1 MKISVR
7 WLNEYLEPANLT
19 ADSVEE
25 VLTFVGFPIE
35 SAEEL
40 PNGDVRLDVEVT
52 SNRGDCL
59 SHIGLAREVAAATG
73 RRLRLPSP
81 GRTGEGASA
90 DRGGGAAAGPST
102 GGAEAAAS
110 VALDNRVTDLCRMFT
125 AHVIRGVRV
134 GPSPRWMVEAL
145 EAAGQRSINN
155 VVDVTNY
162 VALEYGQ
169 PSHVFDL
176 ATLHGGAP
184 GGESGGGAARRARL
198 IIRLAAKGEKLTLLD
213 GRTITL
219 AGDEVVVGDM
229 LGGGAG
235 RAVSLAGVMGG
246 RDTEVT
252 TSTTDVLLEAATWE
266 PVAVRRA
273 SRRFGIR
280 TDASHR
286 FERIVDPRTIERAA
300 QRAAALI
307 VRLAGGTLAP
317 GIVRAG
323 VEPRPAAVVA
333 LRPSRCAAVLGAE
346 VPTAEIVRV
355 LGALE
360 VSAAPADGESLSCTI
375 PAHRPDLER
384 EIDLIEEVAR
394 IRGLDKLPVHEKL
407 PVRVAAPQASE
418 RAVRELCSAL
428 TGMGFFETVTFTF
441 VTPEHAAPFMPE
453 GMASL
458 AVSRDRRPAD
468 PVLRPSALPSLLA
481 CRRKNQD
488 GGALADE
495 SDSAGARLFEISSVF
510 AQQGARA
517 IERANVALLC
527 DAAFPAHEKAVE
539 QKQNAV
545 RLLRAAVENAARTL
559 GGAEVRVEFVPVSGS
574 KPPVPA
580 YEPGACAAVL
590 INGRQAGIAGLLAPK
605 VQREYGLEKP
615 VAIAE
620 IGLAELV
627 ALYPPR
633 SLVHTLPEFP
643 AIERD
648 LSLIVPEQTPWARI
662 DALVH
667 ALKLPLLEHSGFV
680 GAFRGQPIPAG
691 RKSVTLR
698 LRFRDPARTL
708 RREEVDPQMSTLMD
722 KARGELGAEI
732 RV

>member
-25 VLTFVGFPIE
+25 ILTFVGFPIE
-35 SAEEL
+35 TAEEL

-73 RRLRLPSP
+73 RRLRIPAP
-81 GRTGEGASA
+81 GRAGEQASSA
-90 DRGGGAAAGPST
+90 APSAGGAD
-102 GGAEAAAS
+102 AAAT
-110 VALDNRVTDLCRMFT
+110 VAIDNRVSDLCRMFT
-125 AHVIRGVRV
+125 AQVIRGVRV
-134 GPSPRWMVEAL
+134 GPSPRWLVEAL

-176 ATLHGGAP
+176 ATLHGDGTAE
-184 GGESGGGAARRARL
+184 GVRRVRVVVRA
-198 IIRLAAKGEKLTLLD
+198 AAKGEKLTLLD

-219 AGDEVVVGDM
+219 AGDEVVVAD
-229 LGGGAG
+229 LRGGG

-246 RDTEVT
+246 RETEVT

-273 SRRFGIR
+273 SRRHGVR
-280 TDASHR
+280 TEASHR

-300 QRAAALI
+300 QHAAALI
-307 VRLAGGTLAP
+307 VKLAGGTLAP

-323 VEPRPAAVVA
+323 VEPRPLTVVR
-333 LRPSRCAAVLGAE
+333 LRPSRCAAVQGVE
-346 VPTAEIVRV
+346 VAAPEIIRV

-360 VSAAPADGESLSCTI
+360 ISAAPAEDGALSCTI

-394 IRGLDKLPVHEKL
+394 IRGLDKLPVHEKVA
-407 PVRVAAPQASE
+407 VRVSAPQKSE
-418 RAVRELCSAL
+418 RAVRDLCAAL
-428 TGMGFFETVTFTF
+428 TGLGFYETVTFTF

-453 GMASL
+453 GLRML
-458 AVSRDRRPAD
+458 GVSRERRPAD

-488 GGALADE
+488 GGAHAD
-495 SDSAGARLFEISSVF
+495 DAGDGEGGGVRLFEISSAF
-510 AQQGARA
+510 AQDASGRSA
-517 IERANVALLC
+517 ERTNVALVC
-527 DAAFPAHEKAVE
+527 DASFPAGAKALE
-539 QKQNAV
+539 QRQNAL
-545 RLLRAAVENAARTL
+545 RLLRAAIETAARAL
-559 GGAEVRVEFVPVSGS
+559 GGADTRVEFIPVQQ
-574 KPPVPA
+574 PPVPA
-580 YEPGACAAVL
+580 YEPGACAEVL
-590 INGRQAGIAGLLAPK
+590 INGKRAGIAGLLMAK
-605 VQREYGLEKP
+605 VQRDYGLERP
-615 VAIAE
+615 VGIAE

-633 SLVHTLPEFP
+633 SLVHALPEFP

-667 ALKLPLLEHSGFV
+667 ALHLPLLEHTAFI
-680 GAFRGQPIPAG
+680 GAFRGQPIAAG

-698 LRFRDPARTL
+698 LRFRDPSRTL
-708 RREEVDPQMSTLMD
+708 RREEVDPQMNTLMD
-722 KARGELGAEI
+722 KARAELGAEI